1 MANEQDP
8 FSMHSTGSA
17 NSSRPQARQA
27 ITSQDPAAQN
37 RSKLQRTEWIRHC
50 AQTVL
55 ASYRRDDFADPD
67 NYVIQLGMVIER
79 YPDAI
84 IKQATSPVTGIQ
96 RTCKFPPSIAEV
108 VEFCNEMQRRSNYAS
123 NWNARAKKQLDE
135 RDAYD
140 AETKTESLEHRKAV
154 VARIKAELAA
164 KGMHILQEPHE
175 KEAQKASTFR
185 RFSDDELRK
194 LYPPKPEA

>member
-50 AQTVL
+50 AQMVL

-123 NWNARAKKQLDE
+123 DWNARAKKQLDE

-140 AETKTESLEHRKAV
+140 VETKTESLEHRKAV

-164 KGMHILQEPHE
+164 KGMHILDDAKDCQ
-175 KEAQKASTFR
+175 ARRASGFR
-185 RFSDDELRK
+185 RFSDEDLRSIYAAK
-194 LYPPKPEA
+194 KEP